1 MINPP
6 IRPKESEDF
15 MKTTFFQIS
24 QMPAVLYGEP
34 REQGYLFVHGQSGQ
48 KEEAA
53 AFAEIAVPAG
63 YQVLG
68 VDLPQHGER
77 KAMTSGFD
85 PWTVV
90 PELRAVL
97 CEQKRHWRNIC
108 LRANSIGAY
117 FSMLALQDEPIG
129 KALFV
134 SPIVD
139 MERLILDMMGW
150 AGVTEET
157 LRMQGEI
164 PTNFGQTLSWAYLCW
179 VRQHPLTGWKTP
191 TSILYA
197 GHDNLT
203 QRQTAAEFA
212 SSHAAA
218 LTVYEEGEHWF
229 HTPEQCAYLS
239 AWERRNV

>member
-1 MINPP
+1 
-6 IRPKESEDF
+6 
-15 MKTTFFQIS
+15 MKTEFYQIGPT
-24 QMPAVLYGEP
+24 PAVLYGEP
-34 REQGYLFVHGQSGQ
+34 CKQGYLFLHGQGGD

-68 VDLPQHGER
+68 IDLPQHGER
-77 KAMTSGFD
+77 KAETSGFD
-85 PWTVV
+85 PWTVGR
-90 PELRAVL
+90 ELKAVL
-97 CEQKRHWRNIC
+97 SERKAHWNEIS

-117 FSMLALQDEPIG
+117 FSMLAFQHESIR

-150 AGVTEET
+150 AGVNEEE
-157 LRMQGEI
+157 LHARGEI
-164 PTNFGQTLSWAYLCW
+164 PTGFGQTLSWSYLCW
-179 VRQHPLTGWKTP
+179 VRQHPLAAWETP

-203 QRQTAAEFA
+203 SRETVTAFSREH
-212 SSHAAA
+212 HAT
-218 LTVYEEGEHWF
+218 LSVYEEGEHWF
-229 HTPEQCAYLS
+229 HTPRQLERLREWEEQNLS
-239 AWERRNV
+239 SML

>member
-1 MINPP
+1 M
-6 IRPKESEDF
+6 ET
-15 MKTTFFQIS
+15 KTYQIGS
-24 QMPAVLYGEP
+24 IPAVLYGAP
-34 REQGYLFVHGQSGQ
+34 SKKGYLFLHGQGGN

-68 VDLPQHGER
+68 IDLPQHGER
-77 KAMTSGFD
+77 APMASGFD

-90 PELRAVL
+90 PELQAVL
-97 CEQKRHWRNIC
+97 SERKAHWEKIA

-117 FSMLALQDEPIG
+117 FSMLAFSGETLE

-150 AGVTEET
+150 AGVTEEE
-157 LRMQGEI
+157 LQAKSEI
-164 PTNFGQTLSWAYLCW
+164 STNFGQTLSWSYLCW
-179 VRQHPLTGWKTP
+179 VRQHPLDGWKTP

-203 QRQTAAEFA
+203 SRQTVTAFVAAHKAE
-212 SSHAAA
+212 
-218 LTVYEEGEHWF
+218 LTIYEEGEHWF
-229 HTPEQCAYLS
+229 HTPDQCTCLSTWEQK
-239 AWERRNV
+239 NI